1 MKNNKDSYKVLVT
14 GASGYLGV
22 YCLVELLKAGYFV
35 KATLRNLSHVSKLR
49 GIIEKE
55 IDTTNNIEFCELD
68 ITEDQHWD
76 NVMKDC
82 NYVLAIATPSSTL
95 NYSEPDA
102 LISITQSSV
111 LRLLKAAKEAGIK
124 RIILTSSQATVTYG
138 NNDTNKIY
146 NGSDWTNF
154 NNPSLDQ
161 YIRSR
166 TISEKMAWEFINS
179 QENKTLE
186 LCTIHPGFI
195 VGPLLHDEIRGIS
208 AKKFKSIFT
217 KRIFL
222 SPNRYVNCV
231 DVRDIAKLQVAAIKS
246 DLVSGKRI
254 LCISSN
260 PISFNE
266 ISSILK
272 KEGYRFITF
281 VIPDFLI
288 KFLGLFSKRFKQMSY
303 LLNRKITVD
312 NSEAKELLDWKQTPI
327 EISIRDM
334 AKSITKILSLEK

>member
-1 MKNNKDSYKVLVT
+1 MKNNKNSHKILVT

-22 YCLVELLKAGYFV
+22 HCLVELLKAGYFV
-35 KATLRNLSHVSKLR
+35 RGTLRNLSDESMLR
-49 GIIEKE
+49 EIIEKE
-55 IDTTNNIEFCELD
+55 IDITNNLEFCELD
-68 ITEDQHWD
+68 ITEDQHWES
-76 NVMKDC
+76 VMKDC
-82 NYVLAIATPSSTL
+82 YYVLAIATPSSTL
-95 NYSEPDA
+95 KYSQPDE
-102 LISITQSSV
+102 LISITQSSI
-111 LRLLKAAKEAGIK
+111 LKLLKTAKEVGIK
-124 RIILTSSQATVTYG
+124 RVTLISSQVTVTYG
-138 NNDTNKIY
+138 HDNKNKIY
-146 NGSDWTNF
+146 NESDWTNL
-154 NNPSLDQ
+154 NSPSLDQ

-166 TISEKMAWEFINS
+166 TISEKMAWQFINS

-195 VGPLLHDEIRGIS
+195 VGPLLHNEIRGIS

-222 SPNRYVNCV
+222 FPNRYVNYV

-246 DLVSGKRI
+246 DLVSGKRL

-272 KEGYRFITF
+272 KEGYRFFIF

-303 LLNRKITVD
+303 LLNRKMIVD
-312 NSEAKELLDWKQTPI
+312 NSETKDLLDWKQTPI
-327 EISIRDM
+327 EVSIRDM
-334 AKSITKILSLEK
+334 ANSITKILNLEK